1 MLMASGLNFGM
12 RRTVP
17 HLLGVSIGFAAMV
30 FAVGF
35 GIAGVFK
42 TWPALYTTLK
52 IVSIIYL
59 LWLAWRIAMA
69 GEVNADGGAGR
80 PFTFIEAAAFQWV
93 NPKAWIMAV
102 GISATYLVAG
112 AVLDQPWRG
121 HAGLPDRGAVLVLD
135 LGAGRDRH
143 PAADF
148 EPVPGARDKHG
159 ARRAAGRLAV
169 AYRQRTRA
177 RCGVA
182 YRRFRAQG
190 RTIGV
195 ARKRTFSLAS
205 DGFIGY
211 PSVPICNIQPVIS
224 GEGNAD
230 ACLLRS

>member
-1 MLMASGLNFGM
+1 MTIEWLLAVAGFCFVTCFTPGPNNTMLMASGLNFGM

-69 GEVNADGGAGR
+69 GRVNADGGAGR

-112 AVLDQPWRG
+112 QFWTSLGVVTLVFLIAGLCSSSTWALGGTGIRRLISNPFRVRVINMVLAVLLVASLWPVASELARE
-121 HAGLPDRGAVLVLD
+121 AGSLTG
-135 LGAGRDRH
+135 
-143 PAADF
+143 DF
-148 EPVPGARDKHG
+148 AHK
-159 ARRAAGRLAV
+159 V
-169 AYRQRTRA
+169 A
-177 RCGVA
+177 
-182 YRRFRAQG
+182 
-190 RTIGV
+190 
-195 ARKRTFSLAS
+195 
-205 DGFIGY
+205 
-211 PSVPICNIQPVIS
+211 PS
-224 GEGNAD
+224 A
-230 ACLLRS
+230 

>member
-1 MLMASGLNFGM
+1 MTIEWLLAVTGFCFVTCFTPGPNNTMLMASGLNFGM

-17 HLLGVSIGFAAMV
+17 HLLGVSIGFAVMV

-80 PFTFIEAAAFQWV
+80 PFKFIEAAAFQWV

-112 AVLDQPWRG
+112 QFWTSLGVVTLVFLIAGLCSSSTWALGGTGIRRLISNPFRVRVINMVLAVLLVASLWPIASELARE
-121 HAGLPDRGAVLVLD
+121 AGWLTG
-135 LGAGRDRH
+135 
-143 PAADF
+143 DF
-148 EPVPGARDKHG
+148 AHK
-159 ARRAAGRLAV
+159 V
-169 AYRQRTRA
+169 A
-177 RCGVA
+177 
-182 YRRFRAQG
+182 
-190 RTIGV
+190 
-195 ARKRTFSLAS
+195 
-205 DGFIGY
+205 
-211 PSVPICNIQPVIS
+211 PS
-224 GEGNAD
+224 A
-230 ACLLRS
+230 